1 MRVYLYLCV
10 YTRVCASLMHQR
22 LLVHL
27 FVSLRECVGKAD
39 KLVLLRRL
47 RVFAD
52 VHAWLGF

>member
-1 MRVYLYLCV
+1 
-10 YTRVCASLMHQR
+10 MHQR